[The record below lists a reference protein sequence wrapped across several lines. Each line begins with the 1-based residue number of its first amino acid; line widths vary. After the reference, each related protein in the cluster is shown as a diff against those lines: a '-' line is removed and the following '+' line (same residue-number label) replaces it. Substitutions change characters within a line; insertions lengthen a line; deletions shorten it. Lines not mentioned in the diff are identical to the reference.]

1 MVNFKGFF
9 PSRTNRFAASSLP
22 KINLYDFYI
31 RCTLFCIQ
39 HCKKKRFLHFQS
51 NDDDLHDD
59 IIPTRWIP
67 DYIRVFKSVK
77 LFVILKFVQSAN
89 AVNFK
94 YF

>member
-9 PSRTNRFAASSLP
+9 SSKNQSIRRKFSSENKSLRF
-22 KINLYDFYI
+22 LYKVHFI
-31 RCTLFCIQ
+31 LHSALQ
-39 HCKKKRFLHFQS
+39 KKRFLHFQS

-94 YF
+94 HF